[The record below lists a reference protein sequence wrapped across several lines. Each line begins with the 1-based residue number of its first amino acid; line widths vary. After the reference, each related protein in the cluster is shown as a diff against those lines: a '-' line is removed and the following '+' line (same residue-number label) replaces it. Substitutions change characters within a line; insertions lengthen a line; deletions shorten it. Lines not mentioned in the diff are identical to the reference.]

1 MDIIRPLRAGL
12 FVYECLRLL
21 TLVIF
26 LLTSPFEGSIG
37 GPYSVYMSSNALF
50 PIMALF
56 MWIGYEEYRNY
67 ASLFIA
73 GKVIAMVSFFV
84 WEVFSFI
91 EFAGSRNA
99 TGNLVFFGGS
109 ALLCLADTISV
120 WVVWAIDNKYRNKYR
135 RAIVPE
141 GGGN

>member
-1 MDIIRPLRAGL
+1 MGAGL

-26 LLTSPFEGSIG
+26 LLASPFEGFIG

-56 MWIGYEEYRNY
+56 MWLQYNEYRNFV
-67 ASLFIA
+67 ALFIA
-73 GKVIAMVSFFV
+73 GKIIAMVSFFV
-84 WEVFSFI
+84 WEIFSFMG
-91 EFAGSRNA
+91 FSVSGNVAGS
-99 TGNLVFFGGS
+99 LVLFIGS

-120 WVVWAIDNKYRNKYR
+120 WVVWAINNKYR
-135 RAIVPE
+135 RAIAPE
-141 GGGN
+141 SGGN